1 VYVKGDIIK
10 SNKIREINDAV
21 IIVKHFIDVSSKLLP
36 ILAELQAKEDLSVK
50 EQEDKNKIIQVFN
63 GYNFDTSSSE
73 ILLESPALELIKKT
87 YREIITGNK
96 LEAKDHIIAFQNE
109 YTRLKMNWRK
119 ATLN

>member
-1 VYVKGDIIK
+1 MRVKRDIIK

-36 ILAELQAKEDLSVK
+36 FLAELQAKEVLSLK

-63 GYNFDTSSSE
+63 SYNFDTSSSE

-109 YTRLKMNWRK
+109 YARLKTNWRK

>member
-1 VYVKGDIIK
+1 MRVKRDIIK

-73 ILLESPALELIKKT
+73 ILLETSALELINKT
-87 YREIITGNK
+87 YLEIIKGHK
-96 LEAKDHIIAFQNE
+96 SEAKSNIIAFQNE

>member
-1 VYVKGDIIK
+1 MRVKRDIIK

-36 ILAELQAKEDLSVK
+36 FLAELQAKDELSPK

-63 GYNFDTSSSE
+63 SYNFDTSSSE

-109 YTRLKMNWRK
+109 YARLKTNWRK

>member
-1 VYVKGDIIK
+1 MRVKKNIIK

-36 ILAELQAKEDLSVK
+36 FLAVLQSKDSLSEK

-63 GYNFDTSSSE
+63 SYNFDTSSSE

-96 LEAKDHIIAFQNE
+96 IDALGHIKEFENE
-109 YTRLKMNWRK
+109 YARLKTNWRK

>member
-1 VYVKGDIIK
+1 MQVKRDIIN
-10 SNKIREINDAV
+10 SNKIKDINDAV

-73 ILLESPALELIKKT
+73 ILLESSALELIKKT
-87 YREIITGNK
+87 YLEIIKGHK
-96 LEAKDHIIAFQNE
+96 SEAKSNIIAFQNE

>member
-73 ILLESPALELIKKT
+73 ILLESSALELIKKT
-87 YREIITGNK
+87 YLEIIKGHK
-96 LEAKDHIIAFQNE
+96 SEAKSNIIAFQNE

>member
-36 ILAELQAKEDLSVK
+36 FLAELQAKDMLTAK

-63 GYNFDTSSSE
+63 SYNFDTSSSE

-109 YTRLKMNWRK
+109 YERLKTNWRK

>member
-1 VYVKGDIIK
+1 MCVKRDIIK

-36 ILAELQAKEDLSVK
+36 ILDELQAKEELSAK
-50 EQEDKNKIIQVFN
+50 EQGDKKKIIQVFN
-63 GYNFDTSSSE
+63 SFNFDTSSSE
-73 ILLESPALELIKKT
+73 ILLESSALELIKIT
-87 YREIITGNK
+87 YLEIISDEK

-109 YTRLKMNWRK
+109 YARLKMNWRK

>member
-1 VYVKGDIIK
+1 MRVKRDIIK

-36 ILAELQAKEDLSVK
+36 FLAELQAKEVLSPK
-50 EQEDKNKIIQVFN
+50 EQEDKNRIIQVFN
-63 GYNFDTSSSE
+63 SYNFDTSSSE

-96 LEAKDHIIAFQNE
+96 LDAKGHIIAFQNE
-109 YTRLKMNWRK
+109 YARLKTNWRK